1 MGPKPKN
8 VCMLRFEQGQRAA
21 QGEDLAA
28 PERETMAEL
37 LQPLTYSPPRSRG
50 ISESAPP
57 PATNPATV
65 TTTSNIFEGPEEPK
79 IYYPKEKKGTDREP
93 DSAPLLP
100 RWDSFSEVLGEPSR
114 AVRKV
119 SSTPRLQGEE
129 YGGNRRAAQPNF
141 TPESSVGSAET
152 PQEDYCQALPKL
164 EGIILGSPDLS
175 LTNKGTCGTRGSGKL
190 VLPERR
196 IPSAQGS
203 VEMADVEFVCGSSST
218 VTPRRTSSE
227 NNTEV
232 LLPGQNVHAS
242 LPQLPLRPPTPV
254 EFRQRPQ
261 SREVSSYSSFVPDGR
276 STSISS
282 GVKISSSSS
291 ARSNKSRGQGPPFF
305 VQPSI
310 HSHHDHYME
319 LETSPGEDSNVVEQ
333 STPRDDSPKTVPQ
346 DLRVE
351 GTAQNEILSQ
361 LKALA
366 GDVAAIKIEQI
377 RISKKLED
385 TNNHL
390 KAFWGK
396 PQQLES
402 EEGIRS
408 FASYEESITNHVTQ
422 GAGEFNEAVE
432 SVAISLAKIGDNT
445 ANTISANPAA
455 RESDDLKWSDA
466 VEQGSHDTT
475 AGIPITTYIT
485 PVDQGRP
492 SIVQGTGRMGEN
504 DVGKENVGG
513 PMGRRRSQTSP
524 SVRGDTA
531 QDQGQQQFS
540 NWHGPPTSQKR
551 GFWKRH
557 NGGMSRRGSASG
569 SGSRKCENLQGIR
582 FALRK
587 KLLTCHT
594 VATPNST
601 GQQQPVSAASQ
612 VYTHGGYEAQSQIQ
626 PSSRNPGTHGAHA
639 HASGQYRG
647 YPHRQFSMRH
657 NQTSTRDGAM
667 PSNRSYMP
675 HRDFSPNYGSPPG
688 HPGQGY
694 SQVGFHRFHGAQ
706 NVGSS
711 PEIGQWPA
719 ANTEFNVHRP
729 WAGVS
734 NWYHQVNPQG
744 NNDMQGPPN

>member
-1 MGPKPKN
+1 
-8 VCMLRFEQGQRAA
+8 
-21 QGEDLAA
+21 
-28 PERETMAEL
+28 
-37 LQPLTYSPPRSRG
+37 
-50 ISESAPP
+50 
-57 PATNPATV
+57 
-65 TTTSNIFEGPEEPK
+65 
-79 IYYPKEKKGTDREP
+79 
-93 DSAPLLP
+93 
-100 RWDSFSEVLGEPSR
+100 
-114 AVRKV
+114 
-119 SSTPRLQGEE
+119 
-129 YGGNRRAAQPNF
+129 
-141 TPESSVGSAET
+141 
-152 PQEDYCQALPKL
+152 
-164 EGIILGSPDLS
+164 
-175 LTNKGTCGTRGSGKL
+175 
-190 VLPERR
+190 
-196 IPSAQGS
+196 
-203 VEMADVEFVCGSSST
+203 MADVELVCGSSST

-242 LPQLPLRPPTPV
+242 LSQLPLRPPTPV
-254 EFRQRPQ
+254 EFRERPQ

-291 ARSNKSRGQGPPFF
+291 ARGNKSRGQGPPFF

-319 LETSPGEDSNVVEQ
+319 LETSSGKDSNVVEQ
-333 STPRDDSPKTVPQ
+333 SAPGVDSPKTIPQ

-366 GDVAAIKIEQI
+366 EDVAAIKIEQI

-402 EEGIRS
+402 EAGIRS
-408 FASYEESITNHVTQ
+408 LASYEESITNHVTQ
-422 GAGEFNEAVE
+422 RAGEFNEAVE
-432 SVAISLAKIGDNT
+432 SVAITLAKISDNT

-504 DVGKENVGG
+504 DVGKENAGG

-540 NWHGPPTSQKR
+540 NWHGPPASQKR

-557 NGGMSRRGSASG
+557 YGGMSRRGSASG
-569 SGSRKCENLQGIR
+569 SGNRK
-582 FALRK
+582 F
-587 KLLTCHT
+587 
-594 VATPNST
+594 ATPNST

-626 PSSRNPGTHGAHA
+626 PSSRNPGTHA

-657 NQTSTRDGAM
+657 NQTSTRDGAV
-667 PSNRSYMP
+667 PSNQSYMP

-694 SQVGFHRFHGAQ
+694 SQVGFHRFHGTQ

-711 PEIGQWPA
+711 PEVGQWPA
-719 ANTEFNVHRP
+719 ANTEFNAHRP

>member
-8 VCMLRFEQGQRAA
+8 VCMLRFEQGQKAA

-50 ISESAPP
+50 NSESAPP

-100 RWDSFSEVLGEPSR
+100 RWDSFSEMLGEPSR

-196 IPSAQGS
+196 IPSAQAS
-203 VEMADVEFVCGSSST
+203 VEMAEVEFVCGSSST

-232 LLPGQNVHAS
+232 LLPGQNVT
-242 LPQLPLRPPTPV
+242 PPCPSSPSAHR
-254 EFRQRPQ
+254 RQWNLDNAHNLERLAPI
-261 SREVSSYSSFVPDGR
+261 VLSSPMAEAQAYP
-276 STSISS
+276 
-282 GVKISSSSS
+282 
-291 ARSNKSRGQGPPFF
+291 A
-305 VQPSI
+305 PSI

-319 LETSPGEDSNVVEQ
+319 PETSPGEDSNVVEQ
-333 STPRDDSPKTVPQ
+333 SAPRDDSPKTVPQ

-361 LKALA
+361 LKTLA

-390 KAFWGK
+390 KAFWGN
-396 PQQLES
+396 PQQLGS

-408 FASYEESITNHVTQ
+408 LASYEENIANHVTQ

-432 SVAISLAKIGDNT
+432 SVAISLAKISDNT

-504 DVGKENVGG
+504 DAGKENVGG

-569 SGSRKCENLQGIR
+569 SGSRK
-582 FALRK
+582 F
-587 KLLTCHT
+587 
-594 VATPNST
+594 ATPNST

-626 PSSRNPGTHGAHA
+626 PPSRNQGTHGAHA
-639 HASGQYRG
+639 HTSGQYRG

-657 NQTSTRDGAM
+657 NQISTRDGAM

-675 HRDFSPNYGSPPG
+675 HRDFSPSYGSPAG

-719 ANTEFNVHRP
+719 ANTEFNAHRP